1 MTMTDAQHRA
11 QEKYERKRA
20 GRAVLVR
27 FTAAEIV
34 LIDKLR
40 GEDSRA
46 EFVRQRIKLGRL
58 AARK

>member
-1 MTMTDAQHRA
+1 MTMTAAQHRA

-20 GRAVLVR
+20 GRAILVR
-27 FTAAEIV
+27 FTASEIA

-58 AARK
+58 TARK